1 MSVDQKGM
9 TLVIP
14 VAAGKDQALS
24 NYILTL
30 NSARA
35 FDDLSQ
41 LHFLSMTVLPASEES
56 QPLLLVIEFNIDQSL
71 DNFIKELWQYSQAT
85 IQALLKYC
93 EPKAPKSLTELIALF
108 NKYDKGGGT
117 YFRALRG
124 ANVSSIRNTQKLFA
138 AAKAWIENAKNGA
151 KNYLYPRDLCAALVN
166 DAGVKKYLQDLPD
179 LWPGSCLQNVWLQ
192 IRVIISFIFTTLIL
206 LGSGL
211 GYISNTGTSLFQ
223 GFALFWALIL
233 LFAVMAIEVWFRD
246 LNKSE
251 AVNSKKYVNAGIFIL
266 AGIAVFVTVFEIG
279 QKSLLASLIWF
290 LVILDLWVAGL
301 AISLNKIR
309 KTEHIEVYVKKVA
322 TFFAIPVVLLL
333 CIQLL
338 GAPDSPIAAA
348 ILADLSFAAAILTG
362 GLVLVAVVVN
372 LFRTL
377 MVAGSAGAAGA
388 GFALLLTPFIAG
400 QNSVVM
406 YLFALIFTLLV
417 VVVAYAMVRAV
428 CELEAQEKQDCESP
442 PIWMP
447 GDLRD
452 KISKQESSNHKAQ
465 NHLISY
471 TTIKPGKLRYA
482 ALRLVLFFTGLTIAL
497 KGKRGELSG
506 ITTIHFARWLIIDKY
521 RLLFLTN
528 YYGTWDSY
536 LDEFI
541 DQASGGLTGIWTNTV
556 GFPRSQWLNGGGAK
570 LEQRFKIYARR
581 SQVQTLYH
589 YQAYPDLSVDQI
601 EDHLKLNKILSNED
615 RTDADC
621 EAVLRML

>member
-24 NYILTL
+24 DYILAL
-30 NSARA
+30 DSERA

-41 LHFLSMTVLPASEES
+41 LHFLSMTILPASEKSEAS
-56 QPLLLVIEFNIDQSL
+56 MLVIEFNIDEPL
-71 DNFIKELWQYSQAT
+71 DDFVEELWHRSKLT
-85 IQALLKYC
+85 VQALLEHC
-93 EPKAPKSLTELIALF
+93 EPKVPASVADLVALF
-108 NKYDKGGGT
+108 DSYDRGEGA

-124 ANVSSIRNTQKLFA
+124 ADIPLIRNTQKLFN
-138 AAKAWIENAKNGA
+138 AAKEWFESSGKE
-151 KNYLYPRDLCAALVN
+151 YPYPRDTCAEMVN
-166 DAGVKKYLQDLPD
+166 DKNVKKYIQVLPGD
-179 LWPGSCLQNVWLQ
+179 WPGNCLKKIWLLVQ
-192 IRVIISFIFTTLIL
+192 PLISFFFTVIVLI
-206 LGSGL
+206 GSGL
-211 GYISNTGTSLFQ
+211 GYTTTETEVSILQSL
-223 GFALFWALIL
+223 ALFWGLVLLLLIVVLVKL
-233 LFAVMAIEVWFRD
+233 LNEWER
-246 LNKSE
+246 NSE
-251 AVNSKKYVNAGIFIL
+251 EGSGKKYANAGIYLI
-266 AGIAVFVTVFEIG
+266 AGIALIIIFCEIVQQDLFV
-279 QKSLLASLIWF
+279 SLIWF
-290 LVILDLWVAGL
+290 LAILIFWFVGL
-301 AISLNKIR
+301 LVGLNKLR
-309 KTEHIEVYVKKVA
+309 KTEYIEEYVKHIA
-322 TFFAIPVVLLL
+322 THVTALMVLLL
-333 CIQLL
+333 CIQFLEL
-338 GAPDSPIAAA
+338 PSVSIAAA
-348 ILADLSFAAAILTG
+348 ILSG
-362 GLVLVAVVVN
+362 GLVLFAVVAN
-372 LFRTL
+372 LLRKLIIPT
-377 MVAGSAGAAGA
+377 GAGAVGS
-388 GFALLLTPFIAG
+388 GLALLVLILAGGNLIIGYRIALVFCLLAI
-400 QNSVVM
+400 VVL
-406 YLFALIFTLLV
+406 YAVIRALC
-417 VVVAYAMVRAV
+417 A
-428 CELEAQEKQDCESP
+428 LEAQEKQEVESP
-442 PIWMP
+442 PIWPP